1 MQKEISEVVELCG
14 LHTFF
19 FFFAVFEMNIVKRG
33 ITILCHL
40 RDTLVSLSSKLPIF
54 QVNELSMALRH
65 YLGKYEWAV
74 RLKKR

>member
-1 MQKEISEVVELCG
+1 MRLA
-14 LHTFF
+14 H
-19 FFFAVFEMNIVKRG
+19 FFFAVFEMNTVKRV

-65 YLGKYEWAV
+65 YLGKYE
-74 RLKKR
+74 